1 MEQIV
6 RWKRPAKV
14 GATTPLVVI
23 LHGRGG
29 DEDDL
34 FDLAH
39 ALPRHAAYVT
49 LRGPIVDAECG
60 YRWYEDRG
68 PGRPIAASLGA
79 AVDRVRGYLDGPDA
93 RAYAARTYLLG
104 FSQGMMLAGALLFAD
119 PTRYAG
125 AVLLSGALAL
135 DGPAPATRDRLAGI
149 PIFTGTGTFDTA
161 LPRDLVLATEKYL
174 RERSGAVLT
183 ERVYPRDHSIARKE
197 IADIAEWLTERA

>member
-14 GATTPLVVI
+14 GATTPLVVV

-29 DEDDL
+29 DEHDL

-49 LRGPIVDAECG
+49 LRGPISDPECG
-60 YRWYEDRG
+60 YRWFEDR
-68 PGRPIAASLGA
+68 
-79 AVDRVRGYLDGPDA
+79 GPDA
-93 RAYAARTYLLG
+93 RAYAERTYLLG

-119 PTRYAG
+119 PARYAG

-149 PIFTGTGTFDTA
+149 PIFTGTGSFDTA
-161 LPRDLVLATEKYL
+161 LPRDLVLATENYL
-174 RERSGAVLT
+174 RGRSGAALT

-197 IADIAEWLTERA
+197 IDDIAEWLAERA